1 MEEQHSDTG
10 AELSRRASS
19 DIAAIMSLWEA
30 IERARY
36 YNRTGQAI
44 ERGAEAIDQLAERA
58 EDGRI
63 RDLLARTADPD
74 WLAQANFEDLAQA
87 WGTAHGA
94 EGRVDGASASRERV
108 EGQLRQVNPDL
119 MTAYDAARANGSD
132 PETAMTTAVERTFG
146 PDARPPARPHP
157 GRGHQP
163 AITTGPD
170 PYDQDLEPGSPVP
183 PPDLAALRSELIG
196 MGPAGEAA
204 AELSSEYAD
213 AAFAQALQTRADR
226 TLAYANAELGTPDD
240 PRTAGANEH
249 HWERAEF
256 PRDAGAAAV
265 DTANARS
272 VNPFKAFYSADTG
285 GMSPAWTLTA
295 GGRPARTFPPGAS
308 ASHTRSHP
316 GPNFSR

>member
-36 YNRTGQAI
+36 YNRSGQAI

-63 RDLLARTADPD
+63 RDFLARTAEPH

-94 EGRVDGASASRERV
+94 EGRVDGASAARERV
-108 EGQLRQVNPDL
+108 EGQLRHVNPDL

-132 PETAMTTAVERTFG
+132 PETAMATAVERTFG
-146 PDARPPARPHP
+146 PDARPSARPHS
-157 GRGHQP
+157 GRGQQP
-163 AITTGPD
+163 AITAGPD
-170 PYDQDLEPGSPVP
+170 PYDQDLGPGSPVP
-183 PPDLAALRSELIG
+183 PPDLAALRSELIS
-196 MGPAGEAA
+196 MGPTGEAA

-226 TLAYANAELGTPDD
+226 TLAYANAELGTPDN
-240 PRTAGANEH
+240 PRTPGANEH
-249 HWERAEF
+249 LWERAEF

-272 VNPFKAFYSADTG
+272 INPFEAFYSADTG
-285 GMSPAWTLTA
+285 GKSPEWTLNRA
-295 GGRPARTFPPGAS
+295 GRPARTLPQGAG
-308 ASHTRSHP
+308 AAHTRSHP